1 MICLRT
7 NLLGLN
13 LLFFLQKYMNTGTNC
28 SYIFYFL
35 LDLGSLTHCQQC
47 CLQPSFQYSS
57 RPRNFLYQ
65 GKLAIVTAIRLHAA
79 YVENAKPC
87 PCVNEKTLWSAVT
100 YVSYFNVRCFVNR
113 FCVHWCICHPITC
126 TTIFLFRKAIAD
138 LIPS

>member
-1 MICLRT
+1 MRT

-13 LLFFLQKYMNTGTNC
+13 FFFFFFFRNIRIREKIAH
-28 SYIFYFL
+28 IFSDYFL
-35 LDLGSLTHCQQC
+35 LDLGSLTHCHQC